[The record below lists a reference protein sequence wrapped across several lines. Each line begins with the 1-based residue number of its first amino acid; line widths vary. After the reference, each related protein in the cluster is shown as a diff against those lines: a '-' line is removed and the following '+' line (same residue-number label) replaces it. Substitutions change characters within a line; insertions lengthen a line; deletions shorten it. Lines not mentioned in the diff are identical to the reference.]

1 MLEKFVFPCY
11 FYNSSLNITYLG
23 ITYYYNSGQKY

>member
-23 ITYYYNSGQKY
+23 ITYYNSGQKY